1 MKEKE
6 LEKFTGLSRRQIIQL
21 QKRVI
26 TRRNKC
32 MIGIAYDYS
41 DEEVN
46 EFLIAKFLKDCGYSY
61 DEIKNSLNVY
71 LENPEIVIND
81 AIKQMQDNINQMMDN
96 IKIGKDMLKKIK
108 EENYAKKNY

>member
-6 LEKFTGLSRRQIIQL
+6 LEKITGLSRRQIIQL

-32 MIGIAYDYS
+32 MIGIAYEYS
-41 DEEVN
+41 DEEIE

-61 DEIKNSLNVY
+61 EEIKDCLTKFKVH
-71 LENPEIVIND
+71 PEQVIND
-81 AIKQMQDNINQMMDN
+81 AIKQMQNNINQMMDN